1 MKKSSAKMFG
11 ELIKNEM
18 EKNPRFYFF
27 SPDETTSNKL
37 DAVYEVTE
45 RAWSDL
51 LIKPNDLPESTN
63 GRIVELLSENTL
75 FAVMVGHLLAGEPAV
90 MTSYES
96 FFTIITSQILQH
108 IKFLEQSEKVSWREK
123 YPAVNLLSTSTCW
136 RQDHNGFSHQN
147 PALISTL
154 LSRPGNMVNCFFPV
168 DTESVKATYKYMMS
182 SKNVVNLTTF
192 NKTDEPQWIDE
203 NHAKYQFENGASVFG
218 FVSDG
223 DSFNLDSPDNES
235 FDLIFTA
242 AGDIVTRET
251 IAAMELLRKDLP
263 NIRMRFVGINA
274 LSYNAIGTVD
284 HRMSQETFDKFFR
297 KDIPII
303 ACFHG
308 YPDTLK
314 NTLANYTNNSRIE
327 AHGFIEE
334 GSTTTPFEM
343 LRRNE
348 ASRFDLAI
356 AAAKKLGRFDLV
368 EKYQNTILNYRDH
381 ALEFGDD
388 LIEL

>member
-51 LIKPNDLPESTN
+51 LIKPNDLPESAN

-168 DTESVKATYKYMMS
+168 DTESVKVTYKYMMS

-223 DSFNLDSPDNES
+223 DSFNLDSPDNEN

-274 LSYNAIGTVD
+274 LTYDAIGTVD
-284 HRMSQETFDKFFR
+284 HKMSQETFDKFFR

-303 ACFHG
+303 SCFHG

-314 NTLANYTNNSRIE
+314 NILANYTNNSRIE
-327 AHGFIEE
+327 AHGFFEE

>member
-18 EKNPRFYFF
+18 KKNPRFYFF

-51 LIKPNDLPESTN
+51 LIKPNDLPESAN

-223 DSFNLDSPDNES
+223 DSFNLDSPDNEN
-235 FDLIFTA
+235 FDWIFTA

-284 HRMSQETFDKFFR
+284 HKMSQETFDKFFR
-297 KDIPII
+297 KDITII

-314 NTLANYTNNSRIE
+314 NILASYTNNSRIE

-348 ASRFDLAI
+348 VSRFDLAI